1 MKVNVY
7 SAVLTAGTPSEVRA
21 YLYGHTRQLKCASQG
36 RHTYVV
42 LVTTA
47 EADTELRARDDA
59 QRLAQGQCD
68 RLGSGLH
75 GARVCDSLAAATA
88 HLQAFTDRPLHWHTS
103 PAKVW

>member
-1 MKVNVY
+1 MKANVY

-21 YLYGHTRQLKCASQG
+21 YLYAHTRFVKCASEG

-47 EADTELRARDDA
+47 EAETDTQARRDAEYLA
-59 QRLAQGQCD
+59 QRQCD
-68 RLGSGLH
+68 RLSSGLH
-75 GARVCDSLAAATA
+75 GARVCDSLAAATQ
-88 HLQAFTDRPLHWHTS
+88 HLQSFQDRKLHWHTT